1 MKIRELVI
9 KNFGK
14 FTEKK
19 IEVSDG
25 IQLFYGEN
33 ESGKSTVH
41 TFIRGMLFGIE
52 RGRGRASVNDTFSL
66 YEPWDNPNYYSG
78 LLRFEVGGK
87 LFCIRRNFDRCSRKA
102 ELICENDGE
111 RLSVDDGD
119 LDVILDGLTQ
129 SVYDNTVSVGQ
140 MKVETDKTLE
150 ETFRNFATNYYVT
163 GEGDMDLNAA
173 LSRLQMRNK
182 EIEREM
188 NGAVQKKQFQRERIE
203 QESSYVWRDIH
214 RLREEQEQ
222 LEEEI
227 AVRREKDKR
236 EPDKQ
241 EAISIMDEIRPKKW
255 RIHPIELLIFASVI
269 LLAAIFLPKPWSYL
283 TAIVIFLCCG
293 IYVWNRMKVE
303 KKREKTE
310 SEKILEEI
318 TPEEEKISTEKLLWK
333 ADRIKEEMRDKEI
346 QYSNL
351 KEQLEELEEMSD
363 SFKELDQ
370 NRQAVQMA
378 MEKIRLLSGK
388 MQNRLGQALNAR
400 VSEIVEEITG
410 GKYTRLV
417 VEENFKMSLLCDGR
431 KISLAQVSRGTI
443 EQVYFALRMAA
454 AELLQQEEY
463 PVILDDTFIYYDD
476 VRLENTLKW
485 LYKNKKQVLIF
496 TCQRREKE
504 ALVQL
509 QIPYG
514 EEIF

>member
-41 TFIRGMLFGIE
+41 TFIKGMLFGIE

-78 LLRFEVGGK
+78 LLRFESGGK
-87 LFCIRRNFDRCSRKA
+87 LFCIRRNFDRFSRKA
-102 ELICENDGE
+102 ELICEDDGE
-111 RLSVDDGD
+111 RLSVEDGD
-119 LDVILDGLTQ
+119 LAVLLEGLTP
-129 SVYDNTVSVGQ
+129 SVYDNTISVGQ
-140 MKVETDKTLE
+140 MKIETDKTLE
-150 ETFRNFATNYYVT
+150 ETFQNFATNYYVT
-163 GEGDMDLNAA
+163 GEGDIDLNAA
-173 LSRLQMRNK
+173 LSKLQIRNK

-188 NGAVQKKQFQRERIE
+188 NEAVQKKQFKRERIE

-214 RLREEQEQ
+214 RLKEEQEQ

-227 AVRREKDKR
+227 AVSREKQGYE
-236 EPDKQ
+236 EPEVKGV
-241 EAISIMDEIRPKKW
+241 MDEIRPKKW
-255 RIHPIELLIFASVI
+255 RIHPIELLIFAIVI
-269 LLAAIFLPKPWSYL
+269 LLADIFLPKTWNHL
-283 TAIVIFLCCG
+283 VAIIIFLCCG

-310 SEKILEEI
+310 SEKILDEI
-318 TPEEEKISTEKLLWK
+318 TPESGKISKEKLLWK
-333 ADRIKEEMRDKEI
+333 SDRIKEELRDKEI
-346 QYSNL
+346 QYGNL

-363 SFKELDQ
+363 AFKEQEQ
-370 NRQAVQMA
+370 NRAAVQMA
-378 MEKIRLLSGK
+378 MDKIRLLSGK
-388 MQNRLGQALNAR
+388 MQNRLEQVLNAR

-443 EQVYFALRMAA
+443 EQIYFALRMAVS
-454 AELLQQEEY
+454 ELLEEEEY
-463 PVILDDTFIYYDD
+463 PVILDDTFVYYDD
-476 VRLENTLKW
+476 ARLENTLKW

-504 ALVQL
+504 ALVKL

>member
-41 TFIRGMLFGIE
+41 TFIKGMLFGIE

-78 LLRFEVGGK
+78 LLRFESGGK
-87 LFCIRRNFDRCSRKA
+87 LFCIRRNFDRFSRKA

-111 RLSVDDGD
+111 RLSVEDGD
-119 LDVILDGLTQ
+119 LAVLLEGLTP
-129 SVYDNTVSVGQ
+129 SVYDNTISVGQ
-140 MKVETDKTLE
+140 MKIETDKTLE
-150 ETFRNFATNYYVT
+150 ETFQNFATNYYVT
-163 GEGDMDLNAA
+163 GEGDIDLNAA
-173 LSRLQMRNK
+173 LSKLQIRNK

-188 NGAVQKKQFQRERIE
+188 NEAVQKKQFKRERIE

-214 RLREEQEQ
+214 RLKEEQEQ

-227 AVRREKDKR
+227 AVSREKQGYE
-236 EPDKQ
+236 EPEVKGV
-241 EAISIMDEIRPKKW
+241 MDEIRPKKW
-255 RIHPIELLIFASVI
+255 RIHPIELLIFAIVI
-269 LLAAIFLPKPWSYL
+269 LLADIFLPKTWNHL
-283 TAIVIFLCCG
+283 VAIIIFLCCG

-310 SEKILEEI
+310 SEKILDEI
-318 TPEEEKISTEKLLWK
+318 TPESGKISKEKLLWK
-333 ADRIKEEMRDKEI
+333 SDRIKEELRDKEI
-346 QYSNL
+346 QYGNL

-363 SFKELDQ
+363 AFKEQEQ
-370 NRQAVQMA
+370 NRAAVQMA
-378 MEKIRLLSGK
+378 MDKIRLLSGK
-388 MQNRLGQALNAR
+388 MQNRLEQVLNAR

-443 EQVYFALRMAA
+443 EQIYFALRMAVS
-454 AELLQQEEY
+454 ELLEEEEY
-463 PVILDDTFIYYDD
+463 PVILDDTFVYYDD
-476 VRLENTLKW
+476 ARLENTLKW

-504 ALVQL
+504 ALVKL